1 MAQWWR
7 KSFYPDIWTM
17 ASVEFYIR
25 DYEKDGK
32 LRVDEVKIICRFT
45 VKRGQRFEIRT
56 DRKVQP
62 KHWSFEAKK
71 VKSTYRGHIE
81 LNEYL
86 DDYRR
91 NLLNL
96 YARKLPFEQFKTLAQ
111 GGSASIE
118 KKTLFIALEKFLTQY
133 KAEKDLKTWQKYH
146 VMSERLKTFISSHDY
161 DLPTLDFNFYDS
173 FKSFLF
179 DIPNPNYKG
188 FSLVASADDPN
199 TFDVIPTSDGLPIG
213 LFDDTVY
220 KYIVNLKTFLE
231 WCKDRNYEVNPSYER
246 WKIIE
251 RTYEPITL
259 TEYELEKLESF
270 RFTPENV
277 MPHCRFNVKATKIN
291 DVVKAL
297 DIARDYLALECRTG
311 QRISDLKRFDLK
323 DYFDFKWIFYPK
335 KGNRLASRQQTVY
348 FKGFTEPALSI
359 LQKHN
364 WKMPTVSEQKIN
376 DNIKTAC
383 KIIGINSP
391 IEIFRW
397 AQNKRIRFT
406 GPKYEFLSTHIG
418 RKTFVTIGLH
428 SHAPKL
434 VKQMAG
440 IKSWKTLQ
448 RYEGDMDSKAVEQ
461 SLESKAL
468 MVKSK

>member
-1 MAQWWR
+1 
-7 KSFYPDIWTM
+7 M

-25 DYEKDGK
+25 DYEKNGK
-32 LRVDEVKIICRFT
+32 LRVDEVKIIARFT

-96 YARKLPFEQFKTLAQ
+96 YARKFPFDQFKQLAQ
-111 GGSASIE
+111 GSASIE
-118 KKTLFIALEKFLTQY
+118 KKTLFIALEKFLAQY
-133 KAEKDLKTWQKYH
+133 KSEKDLKTWRKYN
-146 VMSERLKTFISSHDY
+146 VMGERLKSFISEHDY
-161 DLPTLDFNFYDS
+161 DLSTLDFNFYDA

-179 DIPNPNYKG
+179 AIPNPNYKG
-188 FSLVASADDPN
+188 CSLVAVDGDPN
-199 TFDVIPTSDGLPIG
+199 TFSIVHTNGGFPVG

-231 WCKDRNYEVNPSYER
+231 WCKDRSHQVHPSYER

-251 RTYEPITL
+251 RYYEPITL
-259 TEYELEKLESF
+259 TEFELKKLENF
-270 RFTPENV
+270 RFTSENV
-277 MPHCRFNVKATKIN
+277 LPHCKFNVKASKIQ
-291 DVVKAL
+291 DIVKAL
-297 DIARDYLALECRTG
+297 DVARDYLALECRTG

-323 DYFDFKWIFYPK
+323 DYVDFKWIFYPK
-335 KGNRLASRQQTVY
+335 KGNRLSSRQQTVY
-348 FKGFTEPALSI
+348 FKGFTEPALAI
-359 LQKHN
+359 LQKYN
-364 WKMPTVSEQKIN
+364 WKMPVVSEQKLN
-376 DNIKTAC
+376 DNIKKAC
-383 KIIGINSP
+383 MIAGICS
-391 IEIFRW
+391 ETTIFRW
-397 AQNKRIRFT
+397 AQNKRIQFK

-418 RKTFVTIGLH
+418 RKTFVTLGLQ
-428 SHAPKL
+428 SHKPKV

-448 RYEGDMDSKAVEQ
+448 RYEGDLEGQAVEQ
-461 SLESKAL
+461 ALKEAESKAL
-468 MVKSK
+468 MIKSK